1 MKLIDRLKPEYS
13 SKLEMYNITYPT
25 ITGNIYD
32 ELEEKEFI
40 GDIRYS
46 TWLDLKFF
54 TGVDS
59 LFDLFN
65 EIK

>member
-1 MKLIDRLKPEYS
+1 MKLTDRLKPEYS

-25 ITGNIYD
+25 IIDNIYD